1 MPSKEIKRNRK
12 ARQNWSFKHRPE
24 ANEPRRSRQRQPLED
39 DTLFAFVIDYI
50 ERNQGDYPT
59 LQRCADHFG
68 TTITAIENAVNCFEQ
83 TDTRGVDLIVAFRM
97 GSGVAE
103 ITNKRDYQVEAWNDG
118 GRN

>member
-1 MPSKEIKRNRK
+1 MPSKEVKRNRK

-50 ERNQGDYPT
+50 ERNQGRFPT
-59 LQRCADHFG
+59 LRVCADHFG
-68 TTITAIENAVNCFEQ
+68 TTLVAIENAVSCFDQ
-83 TDTRGVDLIVAFRM
+83 TDKRGVDLIVAYRA

-103 ITNKRDYQVEAWNDG
+103 ITNRADYEVEAWSDG
-118 GRN
+118 G